1 MIRLSL
7 IIVAISAYCFTN
19 AADIDYNVKNIPKEL
34 LQNANAVKRNEKISF
49 EVHSLTSTTYKQKY
63 AFTILNEKGDR
74 FATFLEYYDKLNKIN
89 SIEGSLYDGNGK
101 LIKKL
106 KSKEVIDLSA
116 VDDISLIDDNRK
128 KVHSFH
134 HKVYPYTVEYEVEIK
149 YYHTFYFP
157 TWVTQEDEF
166 VAVENSSFT
175 IIHPEQYKVRY
186 HQFNYKGEPKES
198 TEKNIKSITWNIS
211 NTKAIKKEPYAPRWH
226 ELTTMVKVA
235 PTDFQIENYKGDMS
249 SWKEFGK
256 FMYDLTKG
264 RDVLPDNIKQQV
276 KILTA
281 QATSDV
287 EKISILYHFL
297 QKNTRYISIQLGL
310 GGWQP
315 FEATYVAKKGY
326 GDCKALSNYMYSLL
340 KEVGIKS
347 HYALIKAGAFDNM
360 IMPEFPSNQFNHA
373 ILCVPVKNDTI
384 WLECTSQTNP
394 FGYMG
399 DFTGNRKALLI
410 TEEGGVVVNTKNYL
424 KEDNLQIRKAVG
436 KIIEDGSLQTSIE
449 TKYFSMQ
456 QDQLHK
462 LINFLSK
469 DKVKEILQADLGLPT
484 YNIDHFKYTEKK
496 NIKPEIQEDLEL
508 YVANYATITGK
519 RLFITP
525 NLLNKSTNKI
535 SSEDR
540 VHDLCINYAYKDVD
554 TIEYQIPAGY
564 KTESVPQDITLVTK
578 FGIYNS
584 SIKFIEDKL
593 IYTRTRE
600 QYSGRFSNKDYN
612 DLVAYYNEIYK
623 ADRNKIVLVK
633 SDQ

>member
-1 MIRLSL
+1 MIRLSF
-7 IIVAISAYCFTN
+7 IIIAITVYCISF
-19 AADIDYNVKNIPKEL
+19 AADIDYNVKNIPNEL
-34 LQNANAVKRNEKISF
+34 LKDANAVKRMEQISF
-49 EVHSLTSTTYKQKY
+49 EIHSLTNTTYKQKY

-74 FATFLEYYDKLNKIN
+74 FATFFEYYDKLRKIN
-89 SIEGSLYDGNGK
+89 SIEGSLYDANGK

-128 KVHSFH
+128 KIHSFH

-149 YYHTFYFP
+149 YSHTFYFP
-157 TWVTQEDEF
+157 TWYAQEDEF
-166 VAVENSSFT
+166 VAVEKSSFKV
-175 IIHPEQYKVRY
+175 IHPEQYEIRY
-186 HQFNYKGEPKES
+186 KEFNYSGLPKES
-198 TEKNIKSITWNIS
+198 IDKNLKVITWNVA
-211 NTKAIKKEPYAPRWH
+211 NLKAIKKELYAPRWH

-235 PTDFQIENYKGDMS
+235 PTNFQIENHKGDMS
-249 SWKEFGK
+249 NWKEFGK

-276 KILTA
+276 KTLTA
-281 QATSDV
+281 RATSDV
-287 EKISILYHFL
+287 EKIQILYDFL

-340 KEVGIKS
+340 KEAGIKS

-384 WLECTSQTNP
+384 WLECTSQTDP

-399 DFTGNRKALLI
+399 NFTGNRKALLV
-410 TEEGGVVVNTKNYL
+410 TEEGGVVVNTKSYL
-424 KEDNLQIRKAVG
+424 KDDNLQVRKATG

-456 QDQLHK
+456 QDHLHRF
-462 LINFLSK
+462 INQLSK
-469 DKVKEILQADLGLPT
+469 DKVKEILQEHLELPT
-484 YNIDHFKYTEKK
+484 YNINEFKYTEKK
-496 NIKPEIQEDLEL
+496 NINPEIQEDLDIF
-508 YVANYATITGK
+508 VANYASITGR

-525 NLLNKSTNKI
+525 NLLNKSTDKL
-535 SSEDR
+535 SSENR
-540 VHDLCINYAYKDVD
+540 VHDFYINFAYKEVD
-554 TIEYQIPAGY
+554 TIEYQLPAGN
-564 KTESVPQDITLVTK
+564 KPESVPQDVSLVTK
-578 FGIYNS
+578 FGTYKSN
-584 SIKFIEDKL
+584 IKFVEDKI
-593 IYTRTRE
+593 IYTRIRE

-612 DLVAYYNEIYK
+612 DLVAFYNEIYK
-623 ADRNKIVLVK
+623 ADRNKIVMVK
-633 SDQ
+633 NN

>member
-1 MIRLSL
+1 MMRLSFL
-7 IIVAISAYCFTN
+7 IIAIISYYISF

-34 LQNANAVKRNEKISF
+34 LKDANAVKRMEQISF
-49 EVHSLTSTTYKQKY
+49 EIHSLTNTTYKQKY

-74 FATFLEYYDKLNKIN
+74 FATFFEYYDKLRKIN
-89 SIEGSLYDGNGK
+89 SIEGSLYDANGK

-116 VDDISLIDDNRK
+116 VDYISLIDDNRK
-128 KVHSFH
+128 KIHSFH
-134 HKVYPYTVEYEVEIK
+134 HKIYPYTVEYEVEIK
-149 YYHTFYFP
+149 FSHTFYFP
-157 TWVTQEDEF
+157 TWYAQEDEF
-166 VAVENSSFT
+166 VAVENSSFK
-175 IIHPEQYKVRY
+175 IIHPEQYKIRY
-186 HQFNYKGEPKES
+186 HQFNYSGLPKE
-198 TEKNIKSITWNIS
+198 TIDKNLKVISWNVANI
-211 NTKAIKKEPYAPRWH
+211 KAIKKEPYAPQWH

-235 PTDFQIENYKGDMS
+235 PTNFQIENHKGDMS
-249 SWKEFGK
+249 NWKEFGK

-276 KILTA
+276 KTLTA
-281 QATSDV
+281 LAISDV
-287 EKISILYHFL
+287 EKIRILYDFL

-340 KEVGIKS
+340 KEAGIKS

-384 WLECTSQTNP
+384 WLECTSQTDP

-399 DFTGNRKALLI
+399 NFTGNRKALLV
-410 TEEGGVVVNTKNYL
+410 TEEGGVVVNTKSYL
-424 KEDNLQIRKAVG
+424 KDDNLQVRKATG

-456 QDQLHK
+456 QDHLHRF
-462 LINFLSK
+462 INQLSK
-469 DKVKEILQADLGLPT
+469 DKVKEILQKHLELPT
-484 YNIDHFKYTEKK
+484 YNINEFKYTEKK
-496 NIKPEIQEDLEL
+496 NINPEIQEDLDI
-508 YVANYATITGK
+508 YVANYASITGR

-525 NLLNKSTNKI
+525 NLLNKSTDKL
-535 SSEDR
+535 SSENR
-540 VHDLCINYAYKDVD
+540 VHDFYINFAYKEVD
-554 TIEYQIPAGY
+554 TIEYQLPPGN
-564 KTESVPQDITLVTK
+564 KPESVPQDVSLVTK
-578 FGIYNS
+578 FGTYKSNIQLV
-584 SIKFIEDKL
+584 EDKI
-593 IYTRTRE
+593 IYTRVRE

-612 DLVAYYNEIYK
+612 DLVAFYNEIYK
-623 ADRNKIVLVK
+623 ADRNKIVMVK
-633 SDQ
+633 SD

>member
-1 MIRLSL
+1 MIRITL
-7 IIVAISAYCFTN
+7 IFIAISICCFTY
-19 AADIDYNVKNIPKEL
+19 AADIDYNVKNIPNEL
-34 LQNANAVKRNEKISF
+34 LKNANAVKRNEQIHF
-49 EVHSLTSTTYKQKY
+49 AIHSLTNTTYKQKY

-74 FATFLEYYDKLNKIN
+74 FATFLEYYDKLRKIN
-89 SIEGSLYDGNGK
+89 SIEGSLYDANGK
-101 LIKKL
+101 LLKKL
-106 KSKEVIDLSA
+106 KSKDIIDLSA
-116 VDDISLIDDNRK
+116 VDDISLMDDNRK
-128 KVHSFH
+128 KIHSFH

-149 YYHTFYFP
+149 FFHTFYIP
-157 TWVTQEDEF
+157 GWITQEDEF
-166 VAVENSSFT
+166 VAVENSSYSIT
-175 IIHPEQYKVRY
+175 HPEQYKVRY
-186 HQFNYKGEPKES
+186 HQFNYVGEPKILNEKGL
-198 TEKNIKSITWNIS
+198 KNITWKITN
-211 NTKAIKKEPYAPRWH
+211 KQAIKKESYAPRWH
-226 ELTTMVKVA
+226 ELTTMVSLA
-235 PTDFQIENYKGDMS
+235 PTDFQIDNYKGDMS

-256 FMYDLTKG
+256 FMYDLSKG
-264 RDVLPDNIKQQV
+264 RDALPDNIKQQV
-276 KILTA
+276 KTLTA
-281 QATSDV
+281 RATSDV
-287 EKISILYHFL
+287 EKISILYDFL

-315 FEATYVAKKGY
+315 FEATYVAKQGY

-360 IMPEFPSNQFNHA
+360 IMPDFPSNQFNHA

-424 KEDNLQIRKAVG
+424 KEDNLQVRKAVG

-484 YNIDHFKYTEKK
+484 YNIDGFKYTEKK

-508 YVANYATITGK
+508 FVANYATITGK

-525 NLLNKSTNKI
+525 NLLNKSTSKMAN
-535 SSEDR
+535 EER
-540 VHDLCINYAYKDVD
+540 VYDLCINYAYRDVD
-554 TIEYQIPAGY
+554 TIEYQLPAGY
-564 KTESVPQDITLVTK
+564 KPESVPKDVALVTK
-578 FGIYNS
+578 FGNYSS
-584 SIKFIEDKL
+584 SIKFVEDKL
-593 IYTRTRE
+593 IYTRIRE
-600 QYSGRFSNKDYN
+600 QFSGRFSNKDYN
-612 DLVAYYNEIYK
+612 DLVVYYNEIYK
-623 ADRNKIVLVK
+623 ADRNKIVMVK
-633 SDQ
+633 SE